1 MEEFGFADWFGN
13 DMSFWG
19 LPNSGTEYDPLI
31 YKETY
36 QWLKNHSHDKKIYI

>member
-13 DMSFWG
+13 DMFFWG

-31 YKETY
+31 YKENY
-36 QWLKNHSHDKKIYI
+36 QWLKNNYQD